1 MKPAIDETH
10 DLNRR
15 SFIDSANDPVG
26 DFPIQN
32 LPFGIF
38 SRASGDAGPGV
49 AIGDQILDLRAAH
62 RIGLLPRDI
71 PREALAQESLNSL
84 FLLGRGPLRSLR
96 RALSALLSD
105 LAAGKPARQSASD
118 LLAPMSDCL
127 HRPSNVANYTDFY
140 AGIAS
145 SVPQAAN
152 NQHRRRHRLEAR
164 CSGGRCVAQ
173 VEIHAQEL
181 LYHPTVELVGAGA
194 RTHSRRH
201 RSTHQVLEVTKGLAS
216 RMTSRLCGRSS
227 RQIATVIV
235 KRLKPLELL
244 GIFRTIAAFAWQMM
258 FLVAE
263 VLVSMSLKRKTGAK
277 KVQPRRTRE
286 ERSEETRNK
295 LIQAGA
301 RTVGRYGYEGA
312 SIARIT
318 ARAKVAL
325 GTFYRHFKSRQEF
338 FDQLLPAMGH
348 TLMSFVQERVDRD
361 VVGAAR
367 EEQRLRA
374 YFEFLDE
381 HPWYHRL
388 LNESE
393 VMAPKAHAVYF
404 DLMTSGLVRS
414 FQRSQGRDE
423 LRAFRREELET
434 VAYIVM
440 ASRVYLAQRYA
451 KSNGVVQEPPPD
463 VLATYNKFIQR
474 ALFD

>member
-1 MKPAIDETH
+1 MQQKYCD
-10 DLNRR
+10 
-15 SFIDSANDPVG
+15 
-26 DFPIQN
+26 
-32 LPFGIF
+32 
-38 SRASGDAGPGV
+38 
-49 AIGDQILDLRAAH
+49 
-62 RIGLLPRDI
+62 
-71 PREALAQESLNSL
+71 
-84 FLLGRGPLRSLR
+84 
-96 RALSALLSD
+96 
-105 LAAGKPARQSASD
+105 
-118 LLAPMSDCL
+118 
-127 HRPSNVANYTDFY
+127 
-140 AGIAS
+140 
-145 SVPQAAN
+145 
-152 NQHRRRHRLEAR
+152 
-164 CSGGRCVAQ
+164 
-173 VEIHAQEL
+173 
-181 LYHPTVELVGAGA
+181 
-194 RTHSRRH
+194 
-201 RSTHQVLEVTKGLAS
+201 
-216 RMTSRLCGRSS
+216 
-227 RQIATVIV
+227 
-235 KRLKPLELL
+235 
-244 GIFRTIAAFAWQMM
+244 
-258 FLVAE
+258 
-263 VLVSMSLKRKTGAK
+263 MSLKRKSSVR

-348 TLMSFVQERVDRD
+348 TLMSFVQERVDRE
-361 VVGAAR
+361 VIGAAR

-374 YFEFLDE
+374 YFEFLDH

>member
-1 MKPAIDETH
+1 M
-10 DLNRR
+10 N
-15 SFIDSANDPVG
+15 
-26 DFPIQN
+26 
-32 LPFGIF
+32 
-38 SRASGDAGPGV
+38 
-49 AIGDQILDLRAAH
+49 
-62 RIGLLPRDI
+62 
-71 PREALAQESLNSL
+71 
-84 FLLGRGPLRSLR
+84 
-96 RALSALLSD
+96 
-105 LAAGKPARQSASD
+105 
-118 LLAPMSDCL
+118 
-127 HRPSNVANYTDFY
+127 
-140 AGIAS
+140 
-145 SVPQAAN
+145 
-152 NQHRRRHRLEAR
+152 
-164 CSGGRCVAQ
+164 
-173 VEIHAQEL
+173 
-181 LYHPTVELVGAGA
+181 
-194 RTHSRRH
+194 
-201 RSTHQVLEVTKGLAS
+201 
-216 RMTSRLCGRSS
+216 
-227 RQIATVIV
+227 
-235 KRLKPLELL
+235 
-244 GIFRTIAAFAWQMM
+244 
-258 FLVAE
+258 
-263 VLVSMSLKRKTGAK
+263 LKRKTGSK
-277 KVQPRRTRE
+277 KTQTRRTRE
-286 ERSEETRNK
+286 ERSEATRNK

-361 VVGAAR
+361 VIGAAR

-404 DLMTSGLVRS
+404 ELMTSGLVRS

>member
-1 MKPAIDETH
+1 MK
-10 DLNRR
+10 
-15 SFIDSANDPVG
+15 S
-26 DFPIQN
+26 
-32 LPFGIF
+32 
-38 SRASGDAGPGV
+38 
-49 AIGDQILDLRAAH
+49 
-62 RIGLLPRDI
+62 
-71 PREALAQESLNSL
+71 
-84 FLLGRGPLRSLR
+84 
-96 RALSALLSD
+96 
-105 LAAGKPARQSASD
+105 KP
-118 LLAPMSDCL
+118 
-127 HRPSNVANYTDFY
+127 
-140 AGIAS
+140 
-145 SVPQAAN
+145 
-152 NQHRRRHRLEAR
+152 
-164 CSGGRCVAQ
+164 
-173 VEIHAQEL
+173 
-181 LYHPTVELVGAGA
+181 
-194 RTHSRRH
+194 
-201 RSTHQVLEVTKGLAS
+201 
-216 RMTSRLCGRSS
+216 
-227 RQIATVIV
+227 
-235 KRLKPLELL
+235 
-244 GIFRTIAAFAWQMM
+244 
-258 FLVAE
+258 
-263 VLVSMSLKRKTGAK
+263 KTGARK
-277 KVQPRRTRE
+277 AQPRRTRE

-301 RTVGRYGYEGA
+301 RAVGRYGYEGA

-374 YFEFLDE
+374 YFEFLDQ

-393 VMAPKAHAVYF
+393 VMAPRAHAVYF

>member
-1 MKPAIDETH
+1 MQQKYCD
-10 DLNRR
+10 
-15 SFIDSANDPVG
+15 
-26 DFPIQN
+26 
-32 LPFGIF
+32 
-38 SRASGDAGPGV
+38 
-49 AIGDQILDLRAAH
+49 
-62 RIGLLPRDI
+62 
-71 PREALAQESLNSL
+71 
-84 FLLGRGPLRSLR
+84 
-96 RALSALLSD
+96 
-105 LAAGKPARQSASD
+105 
-118 LLAPMSDCL
+118 
-127 HRPSNVANYTDFY
+127 
-140 AGIAS
+140 
-145 SVPQAAN
+145 
-152 NQHRRRHRLEAR
+152 
-164 CSGGRCVAQ
+164 
-173 VEIHAQEL
+173 
-181 LYHPTVELVGAGA
+181 
-194 RTHSRRH
+194 
-201 RSTHQVLEVTKGLAS
+201 
-216 RMTSRLCGRSS
+216 
-227 RQIATVIV
+227 
-235 KRLKPLELL
+235 
-244 GIFRTIAAFAWQMM
+244 
-258 FLVAE
+258 
-263 VLVSMSLKRKTGAK
+263 MSLKRKSGVR

-423 LRAFRREELET
+423 LRAFKREELET

>member
-1 MKPAIDETH
+1 MK
-10 DLNRR
+10 
-15 SFIDSANDPVG
+15 S
-26 DFPIQN
+26 
-32 LPFGIF
+32 
-38 SRASGDAGPGV
+38 
-49 AIGDQILDLRAAH
+49 
-62 RIGLLPRDI
+62 
-71 PREALAQESLNSL
+71 
-84 FLLGRGPLRSLR
+84 
-96 RALSALLSD
+96 
-105 LAAGKPARQSASD
+105 KP
-118 LLAPMSDCL
+118 
-127 HRPSNVANYTDFY
+127 
-140 AGIAS
+140 
-145 SVPQAAN
+145 
-152 NQHRRRHRLEAR
+152 
-164 CSGGRCVAQ
+164 
-173 VEIHAQEL
+173 
-181 LYHPTVELVGAGA
+181 
-194 RTHSRRH
+194 
-201 RSTHQVLEVTKGLAS
+201 
-216 RMTSRLCGRSS
+216 
-227 RQIATVIV
+227 
-235 KRLKPLELL
+235 
-244 GIFRTIAAFAWQMM
+244 
-258 FLVAE
+258 
-263 VLVSMSLKRKTGAK
+263 KTGARK
-277 KVQPRRTRE
+277 AQPRRTRE

-374 YFEFLDE
+374 YFEFLDQ

-393 VMAPKAHAVYF
+393 VMAPRAHAVYF